1 MKAVSYRLDDD
12 VLTLIDALRAGGFG
26 NSATD
31 VVRRAV
37 VYASRVKP
45 GEWADAWAEWL
56 DSASERAPVAAVVA
70 VTAVPTEP
78 ACEICGEP
86 MAQGNSRF
94 CEAHIPPMED

>member
-12 VLTLIDALRAGGFG
+12 VLTLIDALRASGFG

-37 VYASRVKP
+37 VYASHAKP

-70 VTAVPTEP
+70 VTAVPVEG
-78 ACEICGEP
+78 CEECGEP
-86 MAQGNSRF
+86 KAAGNSRF
-94 CEAHIPPMED
+94 CEAHVPPFED